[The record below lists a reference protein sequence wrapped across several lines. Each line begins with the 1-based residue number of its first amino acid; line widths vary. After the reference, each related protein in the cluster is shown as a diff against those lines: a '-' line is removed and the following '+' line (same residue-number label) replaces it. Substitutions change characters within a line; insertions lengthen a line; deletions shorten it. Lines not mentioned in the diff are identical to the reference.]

1 MKTRFFT
8 FLLCCMTAWSGV
20 SAQKTVSAFSN
31 LSLGVEFFSFTGF
44 GIELAT
50 PLSPN
55 FALRGGVSI
64 LPINYN
70 ITFKAPVDQG
80 IINEI
85 NNAITTSQPPVSTI
99 LAENGL
105 PTKAEDIST
114 DVNTTVSLNFVNGK
128 LLFDYYPSANH
139 AFHIT
144 AGFYIG
150 SSQLIKLKGKMD
162 QAVDVLNVLK
172 DNGVLDNNGKNFIDR
187 TYVIDQENGYQL
199 TGNDIKNIT
208 GSLNINTVKPYLGLG
223 FGRAVPK
230 SRVGV
235 TFEIGAFY
243 QGTPALKSDNEN
255 IQKLID
261 GELSGVT
268 ETLNKLPIYPVL
280 SLKLNFRII

>member
-1 MKTRFFT
+1 MKIKFFT
-8 FLLCCMTAWSGV
+8 VLFCCMTVWSGI

-31 LSLGVEFFSFTGF
+31 LSLGIEFFSTTGF

-50 PLSPN
+50 PLSPH
-55 FALRGGVSI
+55 FALRGGVSM
-64 LPINYN
+64 LPISYST
-70 ITFKAPVDQG
+70 TFGAPVDQG
-80 IINEI
+80 IIGDI
-85 NNAITTSQPPVSTI
+85 NDAIASQPQISTI
-99 LAENGL
+99 LAQKGL
-105 PTKAEDIST
+105 PTRAEDIST
-114 DVNTTVSLNFVNGK
+114 DVNTTASLNLVNGK
-128 LLFDYYPSANH
+128 LLFDYYPSAKR

-144 AGFYIG
+144 AGLYIG

-172 DNGVLDNNGKNFIDR
+172 DNNVDFFDR
-187 TYVIDQENGYQL
+187 SYVIDQEKGYQL
-199 TGNDIKNIT
+199 TGNNIKNIT
-208 GSLNINTVKPYLGLG
+208 GRLNINSVKPYLGLG

-243 QGTPALKSDNEN
+243 QGTPALKSDSEN

-268 ETLNKLPIYPVL
+268 EVLNKLPIYPVL
-280 SLKLNFRII
+280 SLKLNFRIL